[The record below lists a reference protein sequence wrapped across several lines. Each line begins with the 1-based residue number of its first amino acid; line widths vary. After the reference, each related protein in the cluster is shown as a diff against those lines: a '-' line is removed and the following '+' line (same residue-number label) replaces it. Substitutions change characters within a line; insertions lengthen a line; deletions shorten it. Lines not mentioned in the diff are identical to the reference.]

1 MLDAEHCVEK
11 HIITYLSK
19 FSAETFT
26 KNLIVI
32 MNRADGDIA
41 ESQANFCNTFN
52 TYVDKEYNNHEM
64 RRTLKRDVEKI
75 PILSIDE
82 GEFSEDSTSAI
93 KPDEKY
99 YKLIELIKK
108 KGASKEGL
116 PMPIWK
122 AKVKS
127 VYTFCFTSLNNE

>member
-1 MLDAEHCVEK
+1 MIDAEHCVEK
-11 HIITYLSK
+11 HFVTYLSK

-41 ESQANFCNTFN
+41 ESQDNFCKIFT
-52 TYVDKEYNNHEM
+52 TYLEKEYKNHEM
-64 RRTLKRDVEKI
+64 RKTLKRDVEKI
-75 PILSIDE
+75 PILSIGE

-99 YKLIELIKK
+99 CKLIELIKK

-116 PMPIWK
+116 PMPI
-122 AKVKS
+122 
-127 VYTFCFTSLNNE
+127 

>member
-41 ESQANFCNTFN
+41 ESQDNFCKIFT
-52 TYVDKEYNNHEM
+52 TYLEKEYKNHEM
-64 RRTLKRDVEKI
+64 RKTLKRDVEKI

-116 PMPIWK
+116 PMPI
-122 AKVKS
+122 
-127 VYTFCFTSLNNE
+127 

>member
-1 MLDAEHCVEK
+1 MVLDAEYCGEK

-41 ESQANFCNTFN
+41 ESQDNFCKIFT
-52 TYVDKEYNNHEM
+52 TYLEKEYKNHEM
-64 RRTLKRDVEKI
+64 RKTLKRDVEKI

-82 GEFSEDSTSAI
+82 GEFSEDSISAI

-99 YKLIELIKK
+99 CKLIELIKK

-116 PMPIWK
+116 PMPI
-122 AKVKS
+122 
-127 VYTFCFTSLNNE
+127 